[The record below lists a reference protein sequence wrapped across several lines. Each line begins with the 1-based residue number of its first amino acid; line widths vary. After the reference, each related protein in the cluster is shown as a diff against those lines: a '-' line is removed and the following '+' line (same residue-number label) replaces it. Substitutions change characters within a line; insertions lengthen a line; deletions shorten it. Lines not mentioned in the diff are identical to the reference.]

1 MKMPNLR
8 RQPRLVPELKSL
20 NKIQEF
26 LKTIRISLV
35 VLANLDQPI
44 KALMVSAL
52 VPFSR
57 RLANQSS
64 QLLTHVF
71 VVAQIRG

>member
-1 MKMPNLR
+1 MPNLR
-8 RQPRLVPELKSL
+8 RQPRLIPKLKALDKLDEL
-20 NKIQEF
+20 
-26 LKTIRISLV
+26 LKTIRISRV
-35 VLANLDQPI
+35 MFTNLNQPI
-44 KALMVSAL
+44 EALMVSAL